1 MRYLFAINH
10 PSQFHMFKYL
20 ANKLSGDGHK
30 VIFFIQ
36 HRGIIE
42 ELARSAGFDY
52 KFLVSP
58 IWKKYLRGRVGVAL
72 RGTIHL
78 IEAELRVLL
87 YNVFNRVDVMLGSDI
102 SITHVA
108 KIMGKISL
116 AFSDDDYYFIGP
128 YSRLAFPHASRIV
141 SPAIVNL
148 GQWKSKQIAYPGTQ
162 KTAYLHPNVF
172 SPSLSVLEKY
182 GLRGKRFIIIRRVEF
197 NALHDSMKI
206 AATGITDSVIDQL
219 IAMFNMS
226 HRIIL
231 NYEGVDDPKY
241 TDFILKIDPSDMLDL
256 IYYAD
261 LLIGDSQ
268 SMQVE
273 AALLGTPSIRSNKW
287 VHYREKVS
295 VIHYLESCY
304 NLCASVLPEDSESI
318 VPKAKELLKPEVK
331 SKWREKIGRFYE
343 ENVSLTD
350 LLYWLLGD
358 YKQRVKLLDGNPDKV
373 NDFIYAGRYHD
384 EQDR

>member
-231 NYEGVDDPKY
+231 NYEGVDNPKY
-241 TDFILKIDPSDMLDL
+241 TEYILKIDPSDMLDL

-287 VHYREKVS
+287 VQYREKVS

-304 NLCASVLPEDSESI
+304 NLCVSILPEDSENI
-318 VPKAKELLKPEVK
+318 VTKAKELLSPEVK
-331 SKWREKIGRFYE
+331 SKWREKMGIFYE

-358 YKQRVKLLDGNPDKV
+358 YRLRIRMLDENPDILT
-373 NDFIYAGRYHD
+373 DFIYAGRFHEERD
-384 EQDR
+384 S

>member
-1 MRYLFAINH
+1 
-10 PSQFHMFKYL
+10 
-20 ANKLSGDGHK
+20 
-30 VIFFIQ
+30 
-36 HRGIIE
+36 
-42 ELARSAGFDY
+42 
-52 KFLVSP
+52 
-58 IWKKYLRGRVGVAL
+58 
-72 RGTIHL
+72 
-78 IEAELRVLL
+78 
-87 YNVFNRVDVMLGSDI
+87 
-102 SITHVA
+102 
-108 KIMGKISL
+108 
-116 AFSDDDYYFIGP
+116 
-128 YSRLAFPHASRIV
+128 
-141 SPAIVNL
+141 
-148 GQWKSKQIAYPGTQ
+148 
-162 KTAYLHPNVF
+162 LHPNVF

-231 NYEGVDDPKY
+231 NYEGVDNPKY
-241 TDFILKIDPSDMLDL
+241 TEYILKIDPSDMLDL

-287 VHYREKVS
+287 VQYREKVS
-295 VIHYLESCY
+295 VT
-304 NLCASVLPEDSESI
+304 
-318 VPKAKELLKPEVK
+318 KAKELLSPEVK
-331 SKWREKIGRFYE
+331 SKWREKMGIFYE

-358 YKQRVKLLDGNPDKV
+358 YRLRIRMLDENPDILT
-373 NDFIYAGRYHD
+373 DFIYAGRFHEERD
-384 EQDR
+384 S